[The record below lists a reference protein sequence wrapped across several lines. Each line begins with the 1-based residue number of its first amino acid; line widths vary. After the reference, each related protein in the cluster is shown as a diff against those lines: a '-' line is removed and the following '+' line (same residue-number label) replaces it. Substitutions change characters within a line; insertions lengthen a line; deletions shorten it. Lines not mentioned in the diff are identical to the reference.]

1 MKRLRSKLTYANV
14 IATMALFIAL
24 GGASYAAVKLP
35 KNSVGSKQIKDNAVT
50 GAKIK
55 NGAVTGS
62 KIALSSLGTVPTAAS
77 AGRADSAVR
86 ADSAG
91 RADSAVRADSAANA
105 ANATHATNADTAG
118 FATSAETA
126 INAAQL
132 GGVPVDGFMGAS
144 RFAFGSASTDGAA
157 QTLFTLG
164 GLEVKTVA
172 SAGTAFK
179 VQVKNLTSDT
189 WEFGSSTTTGVT
201 VVSPGGGGLFAEP
214 TTRAMS
220 AFGVD
225 TKHPANAITIQCGS
239 DNGPNL
245 VYCFG
250 QISPAA

>member
-86 ADSAG
+86 ADSA
-91 RADSAVRADSAANA
+91 ANAANA

-126 INAAQL
+126 LNAAQL